1 MMSGL
6 CQNPINTLRA
16 MKEIYYPSLKAT
28 VNLCGRLPEFSK
40 ETREQSQESL
50 NATPRP
56 CTPAT
61 ICPTKRMIGPVTGRA
76 KAELISASRMTV
88 SAGMSVNI
96 LSTDCPP
103 ELIAGRLEL
112 LYPEL
117 SISHEAIYQW
127 VYADARHLI
136 PLLVRAHR
144 NRKRRGYY
152 RRHKKTHIPEG
163 FSTRNRPA
171 QIWHRRKIGHWEAD
185 TAVSR
190 QSLAALQVSVERKPR
205 LTKLGKL
212 SRKRTRPISLP
223 LT

>member
-96 LSTDCPP
+96 LSTDGLRNLSPDDSNSFTLSYRSVMKRSTNGSMQMPDILSRYWFGLTATASGAAIPDVIRKPTFPRGSRSGNGLPRSCN
-103 ELIAGRLEL
+103 AGRSGIGKRIRRSPDKVLPRFRSALKERHAL
-112 LYPEL
+112 PSSANYPEKEL
-117 SISHEAIYQW
+117 
-127 VYADARHLI
+127 AR
-136 PLLVRAHR
+136 
-144 NRKRRGYY
+144 
-152 RRHKKTHIPEG
+152 
-163 FSTRNRPA
+163 
-171 QIWHRRKIGHWEAD
+171 
-185 TAVSR
+185 
-190 QSLAALQVSVERKPR
+190 
-205 LTKLGKL
+205 
-212 SRKRTRPISLP
+212 
-223 LT
+223 